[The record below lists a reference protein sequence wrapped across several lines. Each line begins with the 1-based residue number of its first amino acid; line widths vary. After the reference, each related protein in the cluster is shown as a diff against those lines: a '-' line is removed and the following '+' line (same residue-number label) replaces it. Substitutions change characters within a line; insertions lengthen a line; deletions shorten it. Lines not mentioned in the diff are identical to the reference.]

1 MSIIGV
7 KIPNAGR
14 LASEPGLAVLASAA
28 EAAGASSLHLSDH
41 VVLVDGAT
49 SPYPF
54 AADGRFPWPVDSDW
68 YDAMASCAWVLA
80 ATERVTVGPSVLVLP
95 QRDPL
100 EVAKTAATLD
110 RLSGGRLFLGVGA
123 GWLQEEFAALGR
135 DFATRGPR
143 LEEAIDVLRLAWSGS
158 GEPYEGRLLTV
169 PRGVHCHPTPLR
181 SSGVPVHVG
190 GMSRAALRRA
200 AERGD
205 GWVALHDLS
214 VPDTSGLLDLL
225 RLLEGRLEASG
236 RARGEFH
243 AVVRFVGGS
252 GDQAGE
258 LPAMAAFLAG
268 AGFDEVVID
277 PGWHD
282 RERAQELIAA
292 CCAQLEPLPPR

>member
-1 MSIIGV
+1 MSSIGV
-7 KIPNAGR
+7 KIPNAGA
-14 LASEPGLAVLASAA
+14 LASEPGLAVMARAA

-41 VVLVDGAT
+41 VVLVEGAT

-143 LEEAIDVLRLAWSGS
+143 LEEAIDILHLAWSGS
-158 GEPYEGRLLTV
+158 GEPYQGRRLTV

-181 SSGVPVHVG
+181 PGGVPVHVG
-190 GMSRAALRRA
+190 GMSRAALRRVV
-200 AERGD
+200 ERGD

-214 VPDTSGLLDLL
+214 VPDTSGLVDLL
-225 RLLEGRLEASG
+225 RLLEARLEEAG
-236 RARGEFH
+236 RARDDVH
-243 AVVRFVGGS
+243 AVVRLVGGS
-252 GDQAGE
+252 GDQAAE
-258 LPAMAAFLAG
+258 LPALAASLAR
-268 AGFDEVVID
+268 AGFDEVVVD

-282 RERAQELIAA
+282 LDRAQELIAA
-292 CCAQLEPLPPR
+292 CCAQLDAAARP

>member
-1 MSIIGV
+1 MSSVGV
-7 KIPNAGR
+7 KIPNSGS
-14 LASEPGLAVLASAA
+14 LASEPGLAVMARVA

-49 SPYPF
+49 SHYPF
-54 AADGRFPWPVDSDW
+54 APDGVFPWPVDSDW
-68 YDAMASCAWVLA
+68 FDAMASCAWVLA

-135 DFATRGPR
+135 DFSTRGPR
-143 LEEAIDVLRLAWSGS
+143 LEEGIDVLRLAWSGT
-158 GEPYEGRLLTV
+158 GGPYAGRLLTV
-169 PRGVHCHPTPLR
+169 PSGVHCHPTPLR
-181 SSGVPVHVG
+181 PAGVPVYVG

-214 VPDTSGLLDLL
+214 VRDTSGLLDLL
-225 RLLEGRLEASG
+225 RQLEARLAESG
-236 RARGEFH
+236 RARSDFH
-243 AVVRFVGGS
+243 ATVRLVGRS

-258 LPAMAAFLAG
+258 LPRMAAMLGG

-282 RERAQELIAA
+282 LERAQEVIAM
-292 CCAQLEPLPPR
+292 CCAQLEVVTRS